1 MNEEKVLDL
10 IKLYPKINFEKIE
23 HRILYDDEDDT
34 DFHYN
39 VKGFKGNENLTFSV
53 ASDERTQTLE
63 SILQSNFEF
72 IPDFFAVNN
81 NGIIEILLR
90 PITTRSSFMLRR
102 RFREGPIEILMDY
115 YSNSLKILIEDDIGD
130 KNLLS
135 QLAILKQRTPKT
147 YVFKISG
154 LKRNNED
161 NISEDLRKI
170 LNCIIF
176 DFTYNFETPLEIL
189 SLDNFIRIEPRR
201 RKRNLVSKD
210 IMNITYKDYVP
221 ELIEYFY
228 IGEKVD
234 YAPFRFICYFH
245 IIEYFSD
252 KSAYFLAANKLKSIM
267 LKPDFHIKTDKYVN
281 QAINFFK
288 TESTK
293 FTGDKVKIRRVFNQ
307 FIDKDEFAEYLK
319 EIELFEYFTTECIIK
334 CHKDLKLPP
343 LDFSSASKFEESLTK
358 RIYSMRCSIVHS
370 NPDFD
375 ETKAIPFKPTPD
387 NMNKLRKENEMIYG
401 IARQI
406 ILESN
411 QIK

>member
-1 MNEEKVLDL
+1 MNEEKILELKDS
-10 IKLYPKINFEKIE
+10 YPKIKFEKIE
-23 HRILYDDEDDT
+23 HRILFDDEEDT
-34 DFHYN
+34 YFHYN
-39 VKGFKGNENLTFSV
+39 VNGFKGNEDLTFSIG
-53 ASDERTQTLE
+53 SDERLEILE
-63 SILQSNFEF
+63 SILKTDFEF
-72 IPDFFAVNN
+72 IPDFFAVKNDSV
-81 NGIIEILLR
+81 IEIAVR
-90 PITTRSSFMLRR
+90 PITSRSSFALRR
-102 RFREGPIEILMDY
+102 RLKESPIEISMDY
-115 YSNSLKILIEDDIGD
+115 YSNALKIQIEDDEE
-130 KNLLS
+130 NEVLLS
-135 QLAILKQRTPKT
+135 QLSHLKGRTPRT
-147 YVFKISG
+147 YIFKISG
-154 LKRNNED
+154 LKRKNED

-176 DFTYNFETPLEIL
+176 DFTYNFETPLEII
-189 SLDNFIRIEPRR
+189 SLDTFNRRIPTR
-201 RKRNLVSKD
+201 RKRNK
-210 IMNITYKDYVP
+210 ITEGNMNITFKDYIP

-234 YAPFRFICYFH
+234 YPPFRFICYFH

-319 EIELFEYFTTECIIK
+319 EIDLFDYFTTDCIIK
-334 CHKDLKLPP
+334 CHKDLTLPP
-343 LDFSSASKFEESLTK
+343 LDFSSTSKFEESLTK

-375 ETKAIPFKPTPD
+375 ESKAIPFKPTPD
-387 NMNKLRKENEMIYG
+387 NMEKLRKENDMIYG

-411 QIK
+411 ENK